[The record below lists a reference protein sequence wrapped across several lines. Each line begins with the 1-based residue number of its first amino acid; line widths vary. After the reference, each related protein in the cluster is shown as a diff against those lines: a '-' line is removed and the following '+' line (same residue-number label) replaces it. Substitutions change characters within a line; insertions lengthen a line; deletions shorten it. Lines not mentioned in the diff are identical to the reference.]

1 MVCRRRQR
9 TKVRGGRLDPIR
21 PEQQQNLRLLWL
33 SQQKRAV
40 ACEVARSAT
49 SSSSVVYTVEAG
61 QPVQIPLDGVSDLQQ
76 EGPGSFTGRVSVL
89 DAGYMLSE
97 GTRTW
102 MGRTAKPYWF
112 YWDGEGFV
120 QDSARQL
127 DWESL
132 TAWEGL
138 QEQITERLQQ
148 RQQDSFPKGFV
159 EIDGEKL
166 PARWEVREIWLRDNR
181 ILTVNVGYDYSSSRQ
196 NGAGGREYDT
206 YLLEEGKIQLLDTG
220 GGFYEEAA
228 PLD

>member
-1 MVCRRRQR
+1 MDGQDGQ
-9 TKVRGGRLDPIR
+9 T
-21 PEQQQNLRLLWL
+21 LL
-33 SQQKRAV
+33 
-40 ACEVARSAT
+40 
-49 SSSSVVYTVEAG
+49 
-61 QPVQIPLDGVSDLQQ
+61 
-76 EGPGSFTGRVSVL
+76 VL
-89 DAGYMLSE
+89 L
-97 GTRTW
+97 
-102 MGRTAKPYWF
+102 
-112 YWDGEGFV
+112 DGEGFV

-132 TAWEGL
+132 AAWKGL

-159 EIDGEKL
+159 EIDGEKF

-206 YLLEEGKIQLLDTG
+206 YLLEEGRFSCSIQAAG
-220 GGFYEEAA
+220 SMRRAA